1 MRVAHLSFAVLGAA
15 LLALAAACA
24 SPTPTPTPTP
34 TPSPTPTPTA
44 TPTPVPTPTPTAAMR
59 VSGVAWRDLVGG
71 LSPAEAGCLRDQ
83 VGGDAYEALLDQP
96 VFGGEAAL
104 TDIPLDCLEQET
116 AVDIIIGQL
125 DAQADGL
132 SRESETCLR
141 ETFTSVEFGML
152 GESAVD
158 PSGGDLGA
166 VIGPAIGLAY
176 CLSDEEAAAVS
187 VADIIGEPLFD
198 VSIAQIICVVERV
211 DIGELFATV
220 VDPDA
225 AEEDADAALALL
237 QALSECG
244 IDFAALFGAAEG
256 GLLGGSP

>member
-24 SPTPTPTPTP
+24 SPTPTPTP

-59 VSGVAWRDLVGG
+59 VSGVVWRDLVGG

-83 VGGDAYEALLDQP
+83 IGGDAYEALLDQP
-96 VFGGEAAL
+96 VFGGETAL

-116 AVDIIIGQL
+116 AVDVIIGQL
-125 DAQADGL
+125 DAQAGGL
-132 SRESETCLR
+132 SQESETCLR

-152 GESAVD
+152 GESAVN

-176 CLSDEEAAAVS
+176 CLSDEEAAAIS
-187 VADIIGEPLFD
+187 VADIIGEPLFE
-198 VSIAQIICVVERV
+198 IICVVERV